1 MPALHSSMA
10 LLSCNVIVIS
20 PKSALDSNL
29 FTVNRIQHMTDTS
42 PIVDRYAVFGHPIGH
57 SKSPFIH
64 GQFAAL
70 TQESLTYE
78 AILAPID
85 GFEASLKSFFSNGGK
100 GANVTVPFKE
110 QAFALCDSLSAEA
123 ALAGAVNTLSLLADG
138 SIRGDNTDGLGLV
151 ADLISHLGSLQHKRV
166 LLVGAGGA
174 ARGCI
179 LPLLN
184 AGVGQL
190 VITNRTQTKA
200 KDLVDIFSQLEE
212 GIYKDKL
219 QALSMSEL
227 TGEFELVI
235 NSTSASLAGEL
246 PPLPQ
251 SIIGSTTV
259 CYDMMYGAMP
269 TAFNQWAL
277 QQGAAKVIDGLGML
291 VGQAAKSFALWRTV
305 EPDTA
310 MVLKLL
316 REKLQL
322 DI

>member
-1 MPALHSSMA
+1 
-10 LLSCNVIVIS
+10 
-20 PKSALDSNL
+20 
-29 FTVNRIQHMTDTS
+29 MTDS
-42 PIVDRYAVFGHPIGH
+42 LPIDTPMVDRYAVFGHPIGH

-64 GQFAAL
+64 SQFAAL
-70 TQESLTYE
+70 TQQSLTYE

-85 GFEASLKSFFSNGGK
+85 GFEASIRSFFSRGGK

-110 QAFALCDSLSAEA
+110 QAVALCDSLSAEA

-151 ADLISHLGSLQHKRV
+151 ADLVCHLGSLQHKRV

-174 ARGCI
+174 ARGCL

-184 AGVGQL
+184 AGVGLL
-190 VITNRTQTKA
+190 VITNRTQSKA
-200 KDLVDIFSQLEE
+200 KDLVDIFSQVEE
-212 GIYKDKL
+212 GIYKDRL
-219 QALSMSEL
+219 QALSMPEL
-227 TGEFELVI
+227 TEEFDLVI

-246 PPLPQ
+246 PPLPD
-251 SIIGSTTV
+251 SIIGRATV
-259 CYDMMYGAMP
+259 CYDMMYGAKP

-305 EPDTA
+305 EPDTTV
-310 MVLKLL
+310 VLNLL
-316 REKLQL
+316 REKLSS